1 MNCYA
6 PQVNKVSATPAPPA
20 REVSWQTGK
29 DHSAK
34 RKSSMYHQLTE
45 PERYTL
51 SVLKREGRSLR
62 DIALSMK
69 RSPSTISREIRRNAT
84 IDHNRPRPLYVPSKA
99 QEHANGRRRR
109 SRRIKHHAPEIHEV
123 IEDLLQREQWS
134 PEQIADHFAGD
145 PGRCI
150 SHMTIYRHVRKDQRQ
165 GGGLFRHLR
174 QGGKKRRKRTPGP
187 EKRGRLQGKPM
198 IDTRPAVVELRREPG
213 NWEGDTV
220 MGAASERAFLLTLVD
235 RAAGLCLVRKLPH
248 RTVTA
253 VNRVMLELIRD
264 SGLPFNTITWDNGT
278 EFHGY
283 KAHEI

>member
-109 SRRIKHHAPEIHEV
+109 SRRIKHHAPEIYEV
-123 IEDLLQREQWS
+123 IEDLLQRERSEEHTSELQS
-134 PEQIADHFAGD
+134 L
-145 PGRCI
+145 
-150 SHMTIYRHVRKDQRQ
+150 M
-165 GGGLFRHLR
+165 
-174 QGGKKRRKRTPGP
+174 RTSY
-187 EKRGRLQGKPM
+187 
-198 IDTRPAVVELRREPG
+198 AVF
-213 NWEGDTV
+213 
-220 MGAASERAFLLTLVD
+220 FL
-235 RAAGLCLVRKLPH
+235 
-248 RTVTA
+248 
-253 VNRVMLELIRD
+253 
-264 SGLPFNTITWDNGT
+264 
-278 EFHGY
+278 
-283 KAHEI
+283 